1 MLAVFPI
8 TAVLRRRLALLGGLA
23 VTVTLETL
31 TITLSLAL
39 TITSSYFASTKRVSK

>member
-23 VTVTLETL
+23 VTVQLE
-31 TITLSLAL
+31 TLSLAL